1 MRFTSDN
8 RKRFG
13 HKRAGCVGVCVLER

>member
-1 MRFTSDN
+1 MRFTFDT

-13 HKRAGCVGVCVLER
+13 HKRAGCVGECVLER